1 MNREKE
7 PRIHRRHHIP
17 PHDLQF
23 NDEVLVDCVQL
34 KDARN
39 KGFWFLSVLDR
50 ATMYHTAC
58 LLENHSPEQLLQSF
72 QNNWSNA
79 FGMPREVVIDQER
92 GFVGPGFV
100 DIFQQA
106 CSLVTSIAG
115 QAHWQHGKIERH
127 NGILKEM
134 CKRVVN
140 ATQTTGP
147 GEMPSLVRE
156 CTSAKNALIREHGFS
171 PEQLVFGREMA
182 KDGELVAN
190 GEVVSCHFTAG
201 DRGSRIARLMKY
213 RYESRKAFVEAQ
225 TQLVLEQTVN
235 NRTRPWKE
243 PKIGDLCFFYRENRK
258 TKRDGVVSG
267 WVGPAYVVGLQ
278 GNSNVWVTMGG
289 RAYLV
294 AHEHC
299 REAIGEEELFGRPHV
314 QEALT
319 IFKGAKHGITYLDLT
334 HQAAPSQESAQVPA
348 LNDIQQDSDDED
360 AERDFPMFQGDP
372 DENAFGKQLSEWAKQ
387 PGWVFD
393 ESGNP
398 VQVSYNAWS
407 YRTPY
412 GKFEG
417 EKYPHRSSWVW
428 RDNSWQ
434 LFEDKINW
442 RNLSDPHEFIPGGR
456 ATVLVTVFHNRIRS
470 QRQVVCEDSV
480 PVCFKRQ
487 KTQGVFLLQQDPN
500 QLVRSRTETP
510 VRGKKQL
517 KALDKEV
524 PWNQIPPEQ
533 LPFFVEAKD
542 KEWSSWEKY
551 ETVDVLDVEES
562 RKVLKESPD
571 RVLGS
576 RFVFRNKHAG
586 MSKMENLFL

>member
-1 MNREKE
+1 MTEHPSSSVDEPAAAGDQDAEQIPKQGVHFQAPPGRRLNPSLKSTLRKLHCNLGHPSSSDLKRFLKAGGTHPEFLEAAKWLRCSSCE
-7 PRIHRRHHIP
+7 QSKRPRIHRRHHIP

-147 GEMPSLVRE
+147 GEMSSLVRE

-213 RYESRKAFVEAQ
+213 RYESKKAFVEAQ

-243 PKIGDLCFFYRENRK
+243 PKIGDLCFFYRENR
-258 TKRDGVVSG
+258 TRRCCFWMG
-267 WVGPAYVVGLQ
+267 WARLCC
-278 GNSNVWVTMGG
+278 W
-289 RAYLV
+289 
-294 AHEHC
+294 
-299 REAIGEEELFGRPHV
+299 
-314 QEALT
+314 
-319 IFKGAKHGITYLDLT
+319 
-334 HQAAPSQESAQVPA
+334 
-348 LNDIQQDSDDED
+348 
-360 AERDFPMFQGDP
+360 
-372 DENAFGKQLSEWAKQ
+372 
-387 PGWVFD
+387 
-393 ESGNP
+393 
-398 VQVSYNAWS
+398 
-407 YRTPY
+407 TP
-412 GKFEG
+412 
-417 EKYPHRSSWVW
+417 R
-428 RDNSWQ
+428 
-434 LFEDKINW
+434 
-442 RNLSDPHEFIPGGR
+442 
-456 ATVLVTVFHNRIRS
+456 
-470 QRQVVCEDSV
+470 
-480 PVCFKRQ
+480 
-487 KTQGVFLLQQDPN
+487 
-500 QLVRSRTETP
+500 
-510 VRGKKQL
+510 
-517 KALDKEV
+517 
-524 PWNQIPPEQ
+524 
-533 LPFFVEAKD
+533 
-542 KEWSSWEKY
+542 
-551 ETVDVLDVEES
+551 
-562 RKVLKESPD
+562 
-571 RVLGS
+571 
-576 RFVFRNKHAG
+576 
-586 MSKMENLFL
+586 